1 MPHHARA
8 AMWTSAHSHRW
19 FARCD
24 QCGRWRLFG
33 WYYELYPP
41 LRSKG
46 SEAGW
51 WWACAD
57 CLVDIISDRLAE
69 YRVEPEIANGPT
81 VGEALSDA
89 QRFRDELEADGLL

>member
-8 AMWTSAHSHRW
+8 TMWTINHSHRW

-46 SEAGW
+46 SAAGW
-51 WWACAD
+51 WWACGD
-57 CLVDIISDRLAE
+57 CLVDIISDRLFP
-69 YRVEPEIANGPT
+69 EPKMFKGPT
-81 VGEALSDA
+81 VGEMLTDA
-89 QRFRDELEADGLL
+89 QRFREQLEADGLYE

>member
-8 AMWTSAHSHRW
+8 AGWTSESSRRW

-24 QCGRWRLFG
+24 QCSRWRFLG
-33 WYYELYPP
+33 WYYEVYPP
-41 LRSKG
+41 LKG

-57 CLVDIISDRLAE
+57 CLVDILSERLE
-69 YRVEPEIANGPT
+69 R
-81 VGEALSDA
+81 GE
-89 QRFRDELEADGLL
+89 GV

>member
-8 AMWTSAHSHRW
+8 AMWTVKHSHRW

-24 QCGRWRLFG
+24 QCLRWRFFG

-41 LRSKG
+41 LHSKG
-46 SEAGW
+46 EASGW

-57 CLVDIISDRLAE
+57 CLVDIISDRLA
-69 YRVEPEIANGPT
+69 VD
-81 VGEALSDA
+81 DA
-89 QRFRDELEADGLL
+89 QERGREEQRRQAGTED